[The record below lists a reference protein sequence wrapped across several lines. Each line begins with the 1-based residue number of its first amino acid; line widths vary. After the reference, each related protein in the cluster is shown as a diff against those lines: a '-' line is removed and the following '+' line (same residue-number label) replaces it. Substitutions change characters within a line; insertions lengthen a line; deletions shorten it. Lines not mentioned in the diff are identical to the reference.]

1 MTDNQ
6 IVLYI
11 CISCNRARRGI
22 KNENFV
28 CDVCKSANYTIW
40 EGFQSDEDDS
50 TAGLEG
56 NSSQD

>member
-1 MTDNQ
+1 MSDNQ

-11 CISCNRARRGI
+11 CNSCNRARRGN

-40 EGFQSDEDDS
+40 EGFQNEQDD
-50 TAGLEG
+50 TASRREG
-56 NSSQD
+56 NFSQN

>member
-11 CISCNRARRGI
+11 CISCNRARRGN

-40 EGFQSDEDDS
+40 EGFQNAEDDS
-50 TAGLEG
+50 TAGLERD
-56 NSSQD
+56 SSQD